1 LDMKITREDVLRVA
15 QLAHLDLSPDEVETY
30 RGQLDEIL
38 TYIGKLEQLDVSHFE
53 PTSQVLPRAGAEIV
67 KPELQNE
74 EGLRA
79 DVVGACDVSAAV
91 LAQAPE
97 AAPPFFRVPRVI
109 ER

>member
-1 LDMKITREDVLRVA
+1 
-15 QLAHLDLSPDEVETY
+15 
-30 RGQLDEIL
+30 
-38 TYIGKLEQLDVSHFE
+38 
-53 PTSQVLPRAGAEIV
+53 LPRAGAEIV